1 MAVCRLCNYQVF
13 SSNIPTETSKHPG
26 RNEQGIYREDILKG
40 FMDCK
45 PEGRRRIERPKHR
58 GIDGVLEDVKELGV
72 KNWWTVARD
81 REAEARTGL

>member
-1 MAVCRLCNYQVF
+1 MSRAY
-13 SSNIPTETSKHPG
+13 TG
-26 RNEQGIYREDILKG
+26 RV

-72 KNWWTVARD
+72 KNWWTVVRD
-81 REAEARTGL
+81 SKA